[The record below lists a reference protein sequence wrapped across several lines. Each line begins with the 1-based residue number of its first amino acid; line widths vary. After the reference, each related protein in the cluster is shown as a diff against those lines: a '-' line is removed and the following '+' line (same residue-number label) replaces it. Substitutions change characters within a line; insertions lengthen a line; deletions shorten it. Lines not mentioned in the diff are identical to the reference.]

1 MTGED
6 TPDNFVILFGPDW
19 EKGIADIHKSTRI
32 EVLLSPPPGSPA
44 HLLGGFMDERC
55 PVWRPR
61 GPSAE
66 EEIELR
72 RVADFQRVMK
82 QAMAGEE

>member
-1 MTGED
+1 VTGED

-19 EKGIADIHKSTRI
+19 EKGITDIHKHARI

-44 HLLGGFMDERC
+44 HTQGVFMDEGC

-61 GPSAE
+61 GPSVE
-66 EEIELR
+66 EEEQLR
-72 RVADFQRVMK
+72 KVADMQRVMG
-82 QAMAGEE
+82 QIMAGEE